1 MSVRSITIF
10 LCIMFGAVMGLVFV
24 VAFGKIQH
32 LSYDCALAEM
42 WFSIPVM
49 ACIGGLSGMIF
60 ATEDIVDINS
70 RGDYPAYAL
79 SNLYQ
84 CPFYFNGIFCASR
97 EGLLQALKVSD
108 VDEQIRLCSLSGYE
122 AQQAGQNYN
131 NWKENQLLHLQGE
144 VYKRDSEKCQ
154 HLFKRIFDS
163 ENMSLDVVAAIL
175 STHNK
180 KLIQSIG
187 KSDITDTVL
196 TEQEFCL
203 LMTDVRTQLKEKGL
217 AYIG

>member
-1 MSVRSITIF
+1 MSVRNITIF

-32 LSYDCALAEM
+32 LSYDGALAEM
-42 WFSIPVM
+42 WFMIPVM
-49 ACIGGLSGMIF
+49 AFMGWFTGIVFVKRGV
-60 ATEDIVDINS
+60 VDINS
-70 RGDYPAYAL
+70 RGDYPAYVL

-108 VDEQIRLCSLSGYE
+108 IDEQIRLCSLLGYE
-122 AQQAGQNYN
+122 AQQVGQNYN
-131 NWKENQLLHLQGE
+131 GWKENQLLHLQGE
-144 VYKRDSEKCQ
+144 VYKRNSEKYQ
-154 HLFKRIFDS
+154 HLLKRIFDS
-163 ENMSLDVVAAIL
+163 ENMSLDVVAALL

-180 KLIQSIG
+180 KLIHSIG

-203 LMTDVRTQLKEKGL
+203 LMTGVRTQLKEKGL